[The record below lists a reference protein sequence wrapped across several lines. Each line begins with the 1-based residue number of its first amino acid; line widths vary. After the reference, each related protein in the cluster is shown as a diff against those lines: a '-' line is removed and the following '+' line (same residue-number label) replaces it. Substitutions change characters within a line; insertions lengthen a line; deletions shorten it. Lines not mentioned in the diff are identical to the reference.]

1 MDEGVAPH
9 INSRRDEAVC
19 LAVDPSTSHT
29 AHDADDEIA

>member
-9 INSRRDEAVC
+9 INRRDEAVC